1 MKTPQKEILGYGYFD
16 KLLVDGYV
24 NGENNNQNW
33 RKRLDKNYKFFVFL
47 QLAMEEIEGDGKP
60 CLNLVVLYVY

>member
-24 NGENNNQNW
+24 NGENNNQN
-33 RKRLDKNYKFFVFL
+33 
-47 QLAMEEIEGDGKP
+47 
-60 CLNLVVLYVY
+60 

>member
-1 MKTPQKEILGYGYFD
+1 MWFGY

-33 RKRLDKNYKFFVFL
+33 RKKLDKNYKL
-47 QLAMEEIEGDGKP
+47 LCSYGQPQEKLGEMENLA
-60 CLNLVVLYVY
+60 